1 LRKVLFLTGLFFGTI
16 FVAKAQKLYGGD
28 FKRQPTESL
37 AGQAFGY
44 RFACT
49 FYADALGAAALP
61 TQLRFWLIRKR
72 DAAVMREFMVSK
84 SGDMPKSVV
93 TGECAVGSV
102 PPQFEYLS
110 VLYAHEVVLNP
121 NEFNDRDGYYL
132 INDAPP
138 VPRAATEN
146 IKSANLVL
154 YHWFSPE
161 YLFEKL
167 DNADQGRASTGLSGV
182 YAFMC
187 RDIGKNLRM
196 QLSSS
201 PLVKVFDPQALDLT
215 ARTSTPLTD
224 GELPFKNADWQAGFT
239 PDQPNGGQF
248 YITDSKPKFDNN
260 SEITYFSAWTVP
272 VQNGLFSL
280 AFVTEQRQ
288 NGVKLAENSL
298 EMYAQVNDCK
308 KVSYVGLSITEAATG
323 SPGGASFCRDKPIQ
337 LNAVSN
343 ESGFVYQWYRDQKP
357 VAGATG
363 PSLVVQ
369 ETGSYFL
376 KAKQEGACSESTTTT
391 VNAVAINCNTTGS
404 AAILGSNLHDLM
416 NTTGPTP
423 TGYINSHSFR
433 AIYYTPLADLAKMP
447 KLLKGTIYRKS
458 DNARMDEITFKR
470 NTFADQT
477 HLLERLCDKGI
488 DSIQQVT
495 YDASIEFAANRYND
509 QQGYYLSTE
518 PICCRA
524 DADNMAQN
532 GSSVVTYLEI
542 GPANQVKAHPSIQRG
557 HTVDLNIPFTIKGC
571 VNQPVRVFL
580 YAGNRENITA
590 QFGGF
595 AEVMEGTENSQ
606 SFRAMSWGQNY
617 SADNFTGNSNTRF
630 WVEPRRNGQMV
641 MIGVPEKPGT
651 FVYRIRIDGT
661 ISGQVYSSVFQEFR
675 LEVNDCTPPPEPRI
689 LVSKV
694 GQPNVAASPEL
705 CQDSLV
711 QLNLKNFRSW
721 AKLQWLIDKTD
732 ILNATDSVL
741 IVPKNRTGLYTCNI
755 KMPRQCPEIIS
766 ADQKITFL
774 PRPTVAI
781 LAPKNLICE
790 GQNLTLAAQ
799 SNSNVRTFQ
808 WFFDNKDQKNATQ
821 VNFEA
826 TQAGAY
832 TVTVTDTK
840 GCSNTSDPYKTTV
853 SPLPNTEI
861 KAPQSYFCEGTQL
874 TLSVAAATGQSY
886 QWQREGQP
894 IGTSKA
900 ETIVS
905 ESANYSVKITNQLG
919 CVATSGNF
927 LVRQIPKL
935 TAAILT
941 PASQFCQGQNLTLT
955 AQTTA
960 EKPQYEWLLENS
972 LLPNAT
978 QATFSAPSAGN
989 YAVRITDTYGCVGA
1003 SPPKNLKVN
1012 PLPEATIW
1020 APRNVVCAGK
1030 TMNLTA
1036 NFAAEYSYEWQQNE
1050 KTVLVGQANLLLVGQ
1065 TGSYT
1070 VKVTTPF
1077 GCSLTSKPVIVQ
1089 QVKNP
1094 VVKITAPA
1102 SRICQGTQFELL
1114 AVGDNLT
1121 LFEWHQD
1128 GQVFKLGGQ
1137 NTFAITQTGSY
1148 TVTATDPN
1156 DCVAT
1161 SSPFR
1166 VEVVQPVVVKID
1178 SLPNFCGV
1186 AFAPI
1191 QIQASPAGGT
1201 FSGKGTT
1208 DNYFAPR
1215 VAGVGQHTITYTVRG
1230 DLACLNGS
1238 AQRTI
1243 YIRAA
1248 PYLDLGAEREI
1259 FRGTAA
1265 KLNGEMGKGYT
1276 YQWAPPT
1283 AIDDATAAKP
1293 RVAPDSTITYAVLAT
1308 SPDNC
1313 VSEDSIKIVVVQRV
1327 FTPDIFTPNDDG
1339 LNDTWRI
1346 IGIEAYP
1353 DIVVTI
1359 YNRWGNVIYHAK
1371 GNNQKLFDGTFQG
1384 QALPEGAYVYVIQA
1398 KPDGHIDR
1406 GSVIIIR

>member
-1 LRKVLFLTGLFFGTI
+1 MLFGTI
-16 FVAKAQKLYGGD
+16 FAAKAQKLYGGD

-37 AGQAFGY
+37 AAQAFGY

-49 FYADALGAAALP
+49 FYADELGAAALP
-61 TQLRFWLIRKR
+61 TQLRFRLVRKR
-72 DAAVMREFMVSK
+72 DAAVVREFMVSK

-93 TGECAVGSV
+93 TGECALGNV

-121 NEFNDRDGYYL
+121 NEFNDRDGYYF

-138 VPRAATEN
+138 VPRATTEN
-146 IKSANLVL
+146 IKSPNVVL

-161 YLFEKL
+161 YLFDKL
-167 DNADQGRASTGLSGV
+167 DNADQGRTATGLMGGFT
-182 YAFMC
+182 FMC
-187 RDIGKNLRM
+187 RDMGKNLRV

-201 PLVKVFDPQALDLT
+201 PLVRVFNPQALDLT

-224 GELPFKNADWQAGFT
+224 GELPFKSADWQTGFT

-248 YITDSKPKFDNN
+248 YVTDSKPKFDNN

-280 AFVTEQRQ
+280 AFVTEQRR

-298 EMYAQVNDCK
+298 EMYSQVTDCK
-308 KVSYVGLSITEAATG
+308 KISSVGLSITEAATG
-323 SPGGASFCRDKPIQ
+323 NPGGASFCRDKPIQ
-337 LNAVSN
+337 LGAVTN
-343 ESGFVYQWYRDQKP
+343 ESGFVYQWYKDQKP
-357 VAGATG
+357 IAGATG
-363 PSLVVQ
+363 PSLVVK
-369 ETGSYFL
+369 ETGSFFL
-376 KAKQEGACSESTTTT
+376 KAKQEGACSESTTMT
-391 VNAVAINCNTTGS
+391 VNAIAINCSTVGS
-404 AAILGSNLHDLM
+404 AAILGSNLHDMM

-423 TGYINSHSFR
+423 TGYINYHSFR

-447 KLLKGTIYRKS
+447 KVVKGIVYRKS

-495 YDASIEFAANRYND
+495 YDASIEFMANRYND

-524 DADNMAQN
+524 DADNLARN

-571 VNQPVRVFL
+571 VNQPVRVSL

-606 SFRAMSWGQNY
+606 SFRTMSWGQSY
-617 SADNFTGNSNTRF
+617 SADNFTGNNNTRF
-630 WVEPRRNGQMV
+630 WIEPRRNGQMV

-675 LEVNDCTPPPEPRI
+675 LEINDCTPPPQPRI
-689 LVSKV
+689 VVSKV
-694 GQPNVAASPEL
+694 GQPNVPASPEL

-741 IVPKNRTGLYTCNI
+741 IIPKNKTGIYTCNI
-755 KMPRQCPEIIS
+755 KMPRQCPEVIS
-766 ADQKITFL
+766 ANQKITFL
-774 PRPTVAI
+774 SKPTI
-781 LAPKNLICE
+781 GIIAPKNLICQ
-790 GQNLTLAAQ
+790 GQNVTLTAQ
-799 SNSNVRTFQ
+799 TNSNIQAFQ
-808 WFFDNKDQKNATQ
+808 WFFDNKAQTNAAQ
-821 VNFEA
+821 ANFTA
-826 TQAGAY
+826 VQAGAY
-832 TVTVTDTK
+832 TVTVTDAK
-840 GCSNTSDPYKTTV
+840 GCSNTSEPYKTAI
-853 SPLPNTEI
+853 SPLPNAEV
-861 KAPQSYFCEGTQL
+861 KADQNYFCEGGQL
-874 TLSVAAATGQSY
+874 TLTAPTATGQSY

-894 IGTSKA
+894 IGTNKA
-900 ETIVS
+900 EMIVS
-905 ESANYSVKITNQLG
+905 ESANYSVKITDQLG
-919 CVATSGNF
+919 CVAKSNNF
-927 LVRQIPKL
+927 LVLQVPKP
-935 TAAILT
+935 TAAILA
-941 PASQFCQGQNLTLT
+941 PASQFCQGQTLTLT
-955 AQTTA
+955 AQSTA
-960 EKPQYEWLLENS
+960 DKPQYEWLLDNKTLS
-972 LLPNAT
+972 NGA
-978 QATFSAPSAGN
+978 QATFAAQSAGN
-989 YAVRITDTYGCVGA
+989 YTLRITDNKGCVGA
-1003 SPPKNLKVN
+1003 SAPQNLKVN
-1012 PLPEATIW
+1012 PLPQAVIS
-1020 APRNVVCAGK
+1020 APRNIVCAGK
-1030 TMNLTA
+1030 TMNITA
-1036 NFAAEYSYEWQQNE
+1036 NFVEGYSYEWQQDQ
-1050 KTVLVGQANLLLVGQ
+1050 KTVSGQANLLSIDQ

-1070 VKVTTPF
+1070 VKVTTSL
-1077 GCSLTSKPVIVQ
+1077 GCSLTSNPTVIQ

-1102 SRICQGTQFELL
+1102 NRICQGTQLDLL
-1114 AVGDNLT
+1114 AVGDNLKS
-1121 LFEWHQD
+1121 FEWQQD
-1128 GQVFKLGGQ
+1128 GQVFKSSGQ
-1137 NTFAITQTGSY
+1137 NTFAIKQTGSY
-1148 TVTATDPN
+1148 AVTATDQN

-1178 SLPNFCGV
+1178 SLPSFCGV
-1186 AFAPI
+1186 AFAPV

-1201 FSGKGTT
+1201 FSGKGITNN
-1208 DNYFAPR
+1208 DYFAPR
-1215 VAGVGQHTITYTVRG
+1215 VAGVGQHTTTYTVRG
-1230 DLACLNGS
+1230 DLECLNGS
-1238 AQRTI
+1238 AQSTI
-1243 YIRAA
+1243 NIRAA

-1259 FRGTAA
+1259 FRGTTAR
-1265 KLNGEMGKGYT
+1265 LNAEMGKGYT
-1276 YQWAPPT
+1276 YDWTPP
-1283 AIDDATAAKP
+1283 AWIDDATAAKP
-1293 RVAPDSTITYAVLAT
+1293 RVNPDSTTTYAVLAT

-1313 VSEDSIKIVVVQRV
+1313 VSEDSIKITVVQRV
-1327 FTPDIFTPNDDG
+1327 FMPDIFTPNNDG
-1339 LNDTWRI
+1339 INDTWRI
-1346 IGIEAYP
+1346 IGIESYP
-1353 DIVVTI
+1353 DIAVTI

-1371 GNNQKLFDGTFQG
+1371 GNNQKPFDGTFRG
-1384 QALPEGAYVYVIQA
+1384 EALPEGAYVYMVQA
-1398 KPDGHIDR
+1398 KPDGHVDR
-1406 GSVIIIR
+1406 GSVIIGR